1 MKYKVL
7 GIKKVNYT
15 SKRTNLPVKGVEL
28 HTVFKDSD
36 VWGSAVSPI
45 FISEN
50 LGADVIASINPGD
63 MVDIEY
69 NNRGYVAAVEKLP
82 NEEKK

>member
-7 GIKKVNYT
+7 GIKKINYI
-15 SKRTNLPVKGVEL
+15 SKRTNLPVKGLEL
-28 HTVFKDSD
+28 HTVFKDAD
-36 VWGSAVSPI
+36 VYGSAVSPI
-45 FISEN
+45 FVSEN
-50 LGADVIASINPGD
+50 LGADVLASVNPGD

-69 NNRGYVAAVEKLP
+69 NNRGYVASIEKIA

>member
-28 HTVFKDSD
+28 HTVFKDSE